1 MFPFSDDVPSQRL
14 PIVTVAIIALNAL
27 AFLYVNSLPAESQQ
41 LFVVEHG
48 FIPIRLTELPKGRAI
63 ALDLDELSGE
73 SHLNS
78 LLAVHKQIRLPAA
91 PRQILLTLLTS
102 LFLHG
107 GWMHLIGN
115 MWFFWVFGDNV
126 EDRLGH
132 ALFGIFYLAGGVFA
146 SLCHWYSDPASGV
159 PVIGASGAV
168 AAILGAYAITWPW
181 ARIRCLV
188 VLVVII
194 TMIELPALVVLGFWF
209 LTQILEASRQTQLG
223 VDGGVAFW
231 AHVGGFLAGML
242 AMPLVRGPAPPKR
255 EYISPPPEMRW

>member
-1 MFPFSDDVPSQRL
+1 MFPFSDDVPSQRM
-14 PIVTVAIIALNAL
+14 PVVTVAIIVLNAL
-27 AFLYVNSLPAESQQ
+27 AFLYINRLPDESQR

-48 FIPIRLTELPKGRAI
+48 FIPARLSELPQGRAI
-63 ALDLDELSGE
+63 ELDLDALSGE
-73 SHLNS
+73 SHLHS
-78 LLAVHKQIRLPAA
+78 PFAIHKRVRLPAA
-91 PRQILLTLLTS
+91 PRQILLTLVTS

-115 MWFFWVFGDNV
+115 MWFFWIFGDNV

-132 ALFGIFYLAGGVFA
+132 GPFLVFYLAGGVFA
-146 SLCHWYSDPASGV
+146 SLCHWLSGPASGV

-168 AAILGAYAITWPW
+168 AAILGAYAITWPL

-188 VLVVII
+188 LLVVIV

-209 LTQILEASRQTQLG
+209 LTQLLEASRQTQLG

-231 AHVGGFLAGML
+231 AHVGGFVAGMI
-242 AMPLVRGPAPPKR
+242 AMPLLRGPAPPRR
-255 EYISPPPEMRW
+255 EYVTPPPEMRL